1 MLRETM
7 FTNTNWFS
15 LQDDMHTN
23 WSVPTSLVSSSPR
36 VEDGQTNNIAT
47 STNTGSNSSS
57 NDEIVLKY
65 DGNVVDKKV
74 RPVLNMNLGKMDSK
88 DI

>member
-1 MLRETM
+1 M

-15 LQDDMHTN
+15 LQDDRHTS

-36 VEDGQTNNIAT
+36 VEKGQTNNVTT
-47 STNTGSNSSS
+47 SNNIGGNSRSN
-57 NDEIVLKY
+57 NEIVLKD
-65 DGNVVDKKV
+65 DGKLVDTKGRLV
-74 RPVLNMNLGKMDSK
+74 PNMNLGQMGSK

>member
-7 FTNTNWFS
+7 FANTNWFS
-15 LQDDMHTN
+15 LQDDRHTN

-36 VEDGQTNNIAT
+36 VEDGQTNNIKT
-47 STNTGSNSSS
+47 STNTGGNSSS
-57 NDEIVLKY
+57 NDEIVLKD
-65 DGNVVDKKV
+65 DGKLVDTKG
-74 RPVLNMNLGKMDSK
+74 RPMPNMKLGQMESK